1 MSRIFNI
8 ISLLLLCSVLSAQE
22 VKPEVKAAEKSDSV
36 VVQSEAVQ
44 ANEKSLLWVISG
56 NGLDKPSYLYGTIHM
71 IGKEDFFMTDATKT
85 AFSECDRVTFEINME
100 DMNDMTV
107 LFSLLGNLMME
118 GGKSLKDLIS
128 EEDYKLVK
136 KHFDELGMPLMLFE
150 RMKPMFLTTFA
161 DADLAKGGMGG
172 GGDIV
177 SYEMEFMEM
186 AKTEEKEVGGLETI
200 EFQMSIFDS
209 IPYEAQA
216 QMLVEGIKAEKDT
229 TQEEGEF
236 DKMVEMYKQQDI
248 YAMQTMFDSEEADEG
263 IGQYEQILLV
273 NRNINWIPIMAKMM
287 EEKQTFFA
295 VGAGHLGGEKGVI
308 RLLKDQGYEVKPVF

>member
-1 MSRIFNI
+1 
-8 ISLLLLCSVLSAQE
+8 
-22 VKPEVKAAEKSDSV
+22 
-36 VVQSEAVQ
+36 
-44 ANEKSLLWVISG
+44 
-56 NGLDKPSYLYGTIHM
+56 
-71 IGKEDFFMTDATKT
+71 MTDATKS
-85 AFSECDRVTFEINME
+85 AFAECDRVTFEINME

-161 DADLAKGGMGG
+161 DADLAKGGMGS
-172 GGDIV
+172 GDIV

-186 AKTEEKEVGGLETI
+186 AKADVKEVGGLETI

-248 YAMQTMFDSEEADEG
+248 DAMQAMFDSEEADEG
-263 IGQYEQILLV
+263 IGQYEQILLI
-273 NRNINWIPIMAKMM
+273 NRNTNWIPIMAKMM
-287 EEKQTFFA
+287 AEKQTFFA
-295 VGAGHLGGEKGVI
+295 VGAGHLGGKKGVI
-308 RLLKDQGYEVKPVF
+308 RLLKEQGYEVKPVF